1 MPRFFISEPDGS
13 EAVITGADA
22 IHIGRSL
29 RMKPGE
35 QLILC
40 SNGTEYISVI
50 KEISDSAVI
59 CNIIEAQPSLAEPD
73 IQLHLFQALPKSD
86 KMDLII
92 QKAVELGVYRI
103 YPVLT
108 ER

>member
-40 SNGTEYISVI
+40 SNG
-50 KEISDSAVI
+50 
-59 CNIIEAQPSLAEPD
+59 
-73 IQLHLFQALPKSD
+73 
-86 KMDLII
+86 
-92 QKAVELGVYRI
+92 
-103 YPVLT
+103 
-108 ER
+108 

>member
-59 CNIIEAQPSLAEPD
+59 CNIIEAQPSLAERTFSFTCFRLCLNP
-73 IQLHLFQALPKSD
+73 IKWILSYKKQLS
-86 KMDLII
+86 
-92 QKAVELGVYRI
+92 
-103 YPVLT
+103 
-108 ER
+108 